1 MPIRQPRPATNQ
13 YSDERGTMMTSD
25 PESAGRAHSF
35 LGTAAQPAAP
45 LPSSPYTRAKFA
57 QMGRRCH
64 ERWLKGASIT
74 LRCLRVTQVFLCGP
88 IDEVELGSATS
99 AF

>member
-1 MPIRQPRPATNQ
+1 
-13 YSDERGTMMTSD
+13 MTSD

-35 LGTAAQPAAP
+35 LGTAAQRAAP

-74 LRCLRVTQVFLCGP
+74 YDVCELLRSFFAGR
-88 IDEVELGSATS
+88 
-99 AF
+99 